1 MTARLI
7 TAWIR
12 RVPQCGPAPHATG
25 RRTHPQ
31 SPRVV
36 HRSGER
42 ASDHHCA
49 ERARARAIELLGYRQ
64 LDSPRPATMQTAA
77 AALDSLAQLSLSR
90 WPSLT
95 SVSFTSTSGVIHGA
109 SSSPPSPS
117 PSAAYTH
124 NHPRPRRPSR
134 ATTSWTSWTHKHSR
148 ARPLDNDADIGVNS
162 GSGNGKR
169 YTICLTPP
177 FLSDQTSLIHS
188 PHLREHQHVPL
199 VEAAAI
205 LSHLAPFAT
214 GGTSLPEDY
223 SLQPSYLSGGLV
235 PPPDTTNRIGGNTS
249 APSFEAGPSSFSLD
263 PPAPHPTSSSVPS
276 YSRLA
281 SKPAVKSKS
290 STRSPSARPRMHD
303 YAVPGTGG
311 ITHFRPG
318 LLGVPTGP
326 GAAPVISASP
336 DTRTAPVD
344 VQMTA
349 HREPGYASVG
359 GKSDT
364 WSSPAFAFGV
374 VVLGARPVVLGGHG
388 RVVPPALGVA
398 LAQRDEYAAR
408 GVWHRGDML
417 RGSGVKENIE
427 EEWDGWRWR
436 WKCRQEP
443 QCWKQDEGRAMSS
456 EREEAGGQSF
466 REGWA
471 KMGRAVCYC
480 A

>member
-1 MTARLI
+1 MYRSN
-7 TAWIR
+7 
-12 RVPQCGPAPHATG
+12 ATLPVRSNVAG
-25 RRTHPQ
+25 YIPRTC
-31 SPRVV
+31 
-36 HRSGER
+36 
-42 ASDHHCA
+42 AS
-49 ERARARAIELLGYRQ
+49 INTYRW
-64 LDSPRPATMQTAA
+64 
-77 AALDSLAQLSLSR
+77 SR
-90 WPSLT
+90 Q
-95 SVSFTSTSGVIHGA
+95 A
-109 SSSPPSPS
+109 
-117 PSAAYTH
+117 
-124 NHPRPRRPSR
+124 
-134 ATTSWTSWTHKHSR
+134 
-148 ARPLDNDADIGVNS
+148 
-162 GSGNGKR
+162 
-169 YTICLTPP
+169 
-177 FLSDQTSLIHS
+177 
-188 PHLREHQHVPL
+188 
-199 VEAAAI
+199 AAAI
-205 LSHLAPFAT
+205 LSDLAPSAT

-223 SLQPSYLSGGLV
+223 SLRSSYLSGGLV

-249 APSFEAGPSSFSLD
+249 APSFEAGPSPFSLD

-290 STRSPSARPRMHD
+290 STRSPSAGPSMHD

-311 ITHFRPG
+311 ITHFSPG
-318 LLGVPTGP
+318 LLGMPTGP
-326 GAAPVISASP
+326 GAAPVVSASP

-349 HREPGYASVG
+349 HRVPGYAFVG
-359 GKSDT
+359 GQSET
-364 WSSPAFAFGV
+364 WSSPAFAQSLHSASSFLAHGQSYSE
-374 VVLGARPVVLGGHG
+374 GTGGWSLPRSG
-388 RVVPPALGVA
+388 LRSRSGSVYVDVDGE
-398 LAQRDEYAAR
+398 DEYAAR

-436 WKCRQEP
+436 WKSCGGICVGYRSSSQIVVSRTSCRQES